1 MQMDLDI
8 TAHNPAECTDEIVNL
23 ARVGAANRVGDTDT
37 VHANLVDSLVNR
49 QEIDEIGTE
58 GVFRRETNFDT

>member
-37 VHANLVDSLVNR
+37 VHANLVDSLVDG
-49 QEIDEIGTE
+49 EKVDEIGPE
-58 GVFRRETNFDT
+58 